1 MSSRRDCQ
9 SQHISLIQVVLEL
22 FGTGSSRLL
31 RQRKTQRHRQ
41 TLHFSLP
48 SLLELYGEY
57 RILISIFVVSA
68 FKAIVALNELIWLVI
83 RAVNQ
88 QT

>member
-1 MSSRRDCQ
+1 MSSRRDWQ
-9 SQHISLIQVVLEL
+9 SQHLSLIQVVLEL

-41 TLHFSLP
+41 TLRFSLP

-57 RILISIFVVSA
+57 RILISIFVVLV
-68 FKAIVALNELIWLVI
+68 FKAIVALNELYLVGD
-83 RAVNQ
+83 
-88 QT
+88 